1 LALIATLPAHHGK
14 PPPPKL
20 SEDGITV
27 RQKSR
32 ALFQR
37 HRSFSEISR
46 NQQRVRLAP
55 KSGQTDIA
63 ARKSCANPTL
73 AKLLR
78 MHAAPDY
85 VYVA

>member
-37 HRSFSEISR
+37 HRSSTEMAA
-46 NQQRVRLAP
+46 LAFDVGFTP
-55 KSGQTDIA
+55 QYQTF
-63 ARKSCANPTL
+63 
-73 AKLLR
+73 
-78 MHAAPDY
+78 
-85 VYVA
+85 V